1 MTTITTTCDDSIL
14 GSGEY
19 SASLVLTLTESGDA
33 NLAATERHSSQ
44 RGAMTFDVHHRRTLE
59 WAVTL
64 SQGAAVVADCEAIRS
79 LADSLE
85 PLVARVHAGHETF
98 WDGSNYRGRLSDDA
112 KEASDEIEALIETA
126 SWTQEDVAV
135 WDAAEWLGSDH
146 DVTADTTTEQ
156 IDAAAADY
164 EAMAVRDDVR
174 LTYSAFW
181 GDYTGRV
188 EISDM
193 ADLLRAITA
202 EAQAKRAAELDDED
216 AA

>member
-1 MTTITTTCDDSIL
+1 M
-14 GSGEY
+14 
-19 SASLVLTLTESGDA
+19 
-33 NLAATERHSSQ
+33 
-44 RGAMTFDVHHRRTLE
+44 
-59 WAVTL
+59 
-64 SQGAAVVADCEAIRS
+64 
-79 LADSLE
+79 
-85 PLVARVHAGHETF
+85 
-98 WDGSNYRGRLSDDA
+98 
-112 KEASDEIEALIETA
+112 
-126 SWTQEDVAV
+126 

-146 DVTADTTTEQ
+146 GVTADTTTEQ
-156 IDAAAADY
+156 IDAAVADY